1 MKKNK
6 KVFENRLFFSGLDSL
21 LYIQQ
26 NKEAEKTDNKN
37 INQDDISR
45 QFCGFC
51 ARVLKNEMYDINKE
65 YSREYSRKKSMERIA
80 GKECVRIS
88 KNDKYFND
96 AYIFNVLDKEIV
108 VFGNFLAAAIN
119 QLPPEKREVILMSY
133 FLGMTDKE
141 IGRQLNL
148 IQQTVFKRRK
158 SALKLLNELLKDEV
172 FEDE

>member
-26 NKEAEKTDNKN
+26 NKETEKTENQN
-37 INQDDISR
+37 INQDRISR

-51 ARVLKNEMYDINKE
+51 TRVLKNEMYDIKKE
-65 YSREYSRKKSMERIA
+65 HARECSRRKSMERVA
-80 GKECVRIS
+80 AKEYVRIS
-88 KNDKYFND
+88 KMDKYFND
-96 AYIFNVLDKEIV
+96 AHIFNVLDKEIV
-108 VFGNFLAAAIN
+108 VFGDFLAVAIK
-119 QLPPEKREVILMSY
+119 QLPPEKQEVILMSY

-141 IGRQLNL
+141 IGRRLNL

-158 SALKLLNELLKDEV
+158 TALKLLNDLLKDEV
-172 FEDE
+172 FKDE

>member
-6 KVFENRLFFSGLDSL
+6 KILKNRLFFSGFDSL

-26 NKEAEKTDNKN
+26 NNETEKTDNKN
-37 INQDDISR
+37 INQDRISR

-51 ARVLKNEMYDINKE
+51 TRVLKNEMYDINKE
-65 YSREYSRKKSMERIA
+65 RAKERSRKKSMERIA

-96 AYIFNVLDKEIV
+96 AYIFNVLDKDIV
-108 VFGNFLAAAIN
+108 VFGDFLAAAIN
-119 QLPPEKREVILMSY
+119 QLPPEKQEVILMSY
-133 FLGMTDKE
+133 FLKMTDKE
-141 IGRQLNL
+141 IGKHLNL

-158 SALKLLNELLKDEV
+158 TALKLLNDLLKDEV

>member
-6 KVFENRLFFSGLDSL
+6 KNLKSRLFFLEFDRL

-26 NKEAEKTDNKN
+26 NTDNEKILNPN
-37 INQDDISR
+37 INEEDISK

-51 ARVLKNEMYDINKE
+51 TQVLKNEMFDICRE
-65 YSREYSRKKSMERIA
+65 EARDYSKKKSMELLA

-88 KNDKYFND
+88 KSDKYFND
-96 AYIFNVLDKEIV
+96 EYIFNVLDREII
-108 VFGNFLAAAIN
+108 VFGDFLAAAIN